1 MIFIFLLN
9 MNLEKIANELL
20 NLRQSF
26 DKIILAI
33 LARFLS
39 NYLSNNSSL
48 LMIFVII
55 EILDDIDFFF
65 INYSFDSQI
74 FLAYKQENA

>member
-9 MNLEKIANELL
+9 MNLEKIANELP

-39 NYLSNNSSL
+39 NYFSNNS
-48 LMIFVII
+48 F
-55 EILDDIDFFF
+55 DDFSYYRKFRCNIDLFF

-74 FLAYKQENA
+74 FLTYKQKNA